1 MKYYEIAIPEIK
13 KTYTF
18 YSDKDVSPG
27 FFCLVKVRNRQYVG
41 IVVGEDKDVNTS
53 LRYNKI
59 TSVYSDFTPLS
70 GSYVEFIKTISNYYF
85 TDYAVFFSIAF
96 PSKMFKGVEFEYSLA
111 SEKIGLFLTEDEL
124 KIITLL
130 EKRPMKLKEIKKFID
145 SKKLKE
151 LLKNLEKLG
160 LVKKEIANPF
170 KRVETAKRKAVTLV
184 KMPSQPTLKKYR
196 EKSPNQ
202 YKVLDYLYKNKGTN
216 FFLVKELIDIL
227 GVSYD
232 AFNKLEKKGFVKCFY
247 DYPSIVK
254 ENPGIKHVLTLTEY
268 QNKFINDFLSS
279 KKGVYYL
286 FGVTGSGKTEVYLR
300 SAESVIEDGKTVL
313 YLVPEIGLTPAAI
326 SRLKVRF
333 GKDIAIL
340 HSGLSYGERISEWLR
355 VLNGK
360 IKIVVGTRSAV
371 FAPMDNLGLIIVD
384 EEHDHSYKQE
394 NFPKYNAV
402 HCALFRGKLENVP
415 VILGSASPSI
425 ENFYN
430 AKTGKY
436 SLYQLPERVG
446 ASGFPDVE
454 VVNMMEEFKK
464 AKGKKKVFAEKTVLE
479 IKKVLESEG
488 QVLVFVNRRGY
499 APFLMCRK
507 CGYIEMCPH
516 CSVSLTVH
524 SDSNSPPLQCH
535 YCGYGKD
542 IPDVCPSC
550 GDNFIQMMGYGT
562 QRIEK
567 RLKALFP
574 DAKIER
580 VDRDTV
586 SSKNAFENFSSKM
599 NRREID
605 IVVGTQMIAKGH
617 HFPYLKLSVVVD
629 ADSLIA
635 FPDFRSAERAF
646 SLLLQVGGRAGRELK
661 GKVLIQTYKPDH
673 YIFTHLKNHD
683 YISFFE
689 KEIEFRKKALYPPFA
704 KIVVVEIKGADEDMV
719 SKFADF
725 LGKKLREKNNYQ
737 GVRILGP
744 VKASI
749 YKVHNKFRYHII
761 LKSPERKNLRQLF
774 AKAVY
779 PYLHKKPHGI
789 VIIPDFD
796 PYSIM

>member
-1 MKYYEIAIPEIK
+1 MKYYKIAIPELK

-18 YSDKDVSPG
+18 LFEGEIAIGS
-27 FFCLVKVRNRQYVG
+27 FCSVKVRNRQYVG
-41 IVVGEDKDVNTS
+41 IVVEEDNNINRDLTYTKISAIYDYFAPISENFVN
-53 LRYNKI
+53 
-59 TSVYSDFTPLS
+59 
-70 GSYVEFIKTISNYYF
+70 FIKTISNYYF
-85 TDYAVFFSIAF
+85 VDYGVFFSVAF
-96 PSKMFKGVEFEYSLA
+96 PPKIFKGIEFEYSLV
-111 SEKIGLFLTEDEL
+111 SEKVGVFLTDEEL
-124 KIITLL
+124 KILTALK
-130 EKRPMKLKEIKKFID
+130 EKPMKM
-145 SKKLKE
+145 KE
-151 LLKNLEKLG
+151 LKKVLGKKDLTAVVKNLEKLG

-170 KRVETAKRKAVTLV
+170 KKAETVKRKAVSLIKAPDEEEKSVLKKKSPSQFKIVDYLV
-184 KMPSQPTLKKYR
+184 KNR
-196 EKSPNQ
+196 
-202 YKVLDYLYKNKGTN
+202 GIN
-216 FFLVKELIDIL
+216 FFLVSELMDRL
-227 GVSYD
+227 KVSSS
-232 AFNKLEKKGFVKCFY
+232 AFESLEKKGFVKMFY
-247 DYPSIVK
+247 DYPSLIK
-254 ENPGIKHVLTLTEY
+254 DNPHLQEIITLTEY
-268 QNKFINDFLSS
+268 QENFVKDFLSR
-279 KKGVYYL
+279 KKGVFYL

-300 SAESVIEDGKTVL
+300 CAEAIISEGKTVL

-333 GKDIAIL
+333 GKDIAIF

-360 IKIVVGTRSAV
+360 VKIVVGTRSAI
-371 FAPMDNLGLIIVD
+371 FAPLKNLGLIIID

-402 HCALFRGKLENVP
+402 HCALFRAKQEDIP
-415 VILGSASPSI
+415 VILGSATPSI

-436 SLYQLPERVG
+436 KLYVLPERVG
-446 ASGFPDVE
+446 ESGLPEVE
-454 VVNMMEEFKK
+454 IVNMMDEFKK
-464 AKGKKKVFAEKTVLE
+464 NKGKKKVFAEKTVNE
-479 IKKVLESEG
+479 IKKVLESKG

-507 CGYIEMCPH
+507 CGYIEMCPN

-524 SDSNSPPLQCH
+524 SETGSYPLQCH

-542 IPDVCPSC
+542 IPYVCPVC
-550 GDNFIQMMGYGT
+550 GDNFIQMIGFGT

-574 DAKIER
+574 DANIER

-586 SSKNAFENFSSKM
+586 SSKNAFENFSSRM

-617 HFPYLKLSVVVD
+617 HFPHLKLSVVVD

-661 GKVLIQTYKPDH
+661 GKVLIQTYKPEH
-673 YIFTHLKNHD
+673 YIFNYLKKHD
-683 YISFFE
+683 YFSFFD
-689 KEIEFRKKALYPPFA
+689 KEIKFREKALYPPFA
-704 KIVVVEIKGADEDMV
+704 KIVVVEIKGMNEEKVKDM
-719 SKFADF
+719 ATL
-725 LGKKLREKNNYQ
+725 LGEKLRNANTFGELK
-737 GVRILGP
+737 ILGP

-761 LKSPERKNLRQLF
+761 LKSPQRKSVRTLF
-774 AKAVY
+774 AKVVT
-779 PYLHKKPHGI
+779 PFLNKKIPGI